1 MRARCFRPFLR
12 AIYERIRSCDPS
24 QQPHPLQL
32 VSIIRSVT
40 RGAWLFCRNNPPCLC
55 PRVQLVQNLAA
66 NLKSVQILKSPSLFT
81 FPVHMNPSRDAAGQ
95 HVSKAMQSAGRNAKG
110 LLDGLPDCDD
120 VITLCFDL
128 CCTVMDATALYDDA
142 GFFAAGTPRDLAIST
157 IEFFVEL
164 CTNYDLKP
172 VLRSARAGVII
183 RSLFGA
189 SLVNSPGQAAT
200 AAGVPFTLSLRSAG
214 SDIVTLLSGYGTRP
228 HFPKWTVSGQFRAVR
243 SRV

>member
-1 MRARCFRPFLR
+1 MF
-12 AIYERIRSCDPS
+12 
-24 QQPHPLQL
+24 
-32 VSIIRSVT
+32 V
-40 RGAWLFCRNNPPCLC
+40 
-55 PRVQLVQNLAA
+55 PRVQLAQKLAA
-66 NLKSVQILKSPSLFT
+66 NPESVQILKSPSLFT

-110 LLDGLPDCDD
+110 LLDGLPDCDA

-128 CCTVMDATALYDDA
+128 CCTKMDATALDDDA

-214 SDIVTLLSGYGTRP
+214 LDIVTLLSGYGTRP
-228 HFPKWTVSGQFRAVR
+228 HFPMDSFGTVSGGPKQSAGSWLVR
-243 SRV
+243 LTVHAARHSGRPSQSSSQLESQARVT